1 MPFKGDMRL
10 GGPHD
15 NEANLNGTSSD
26 FEGVGGA
33 GSVIGTLSNTAYIL
47 GPVVGYNYYSG
58 QNQLYAETY
67 TQRCTVNIVSD
78 GIGGQ
83 YYDYTTATNIEYYPF
98 GTMLHENHYSYP
110 SYLYFNGSN
119 YENGSYYE
127 SIVHDGNGG
136 VTGIS
141 GPTSYTSG
149 FSEFYQESLGYTA
162 YFPDT
167 DSNYTVG
174 TYVRH
179 YYHDNNGGYSTWD
192 EAESPY
198 PSGTVVGQQ
207 TGTGEIEIMGNYYP
221 SYSYYNNIEWNGT
234 SLQWGWGE
242 TSYYPN
248 NSLIVID
255 DSNNNHYYHNG
266 SGGYFVNEGGPLAT
280 GNYNSGTNYIE
291 INGNQYANG
300 TYSETEYYW
309 YNGGT
314 TWITTYAYEAY
325 GYTFYTDSYYDEST
339 MLNVYTHY
347 KSDEAGGYFT
357 ETSST

>member
-47 GPVVGYNYYSG
+47 GPVVGYNYHSG
-58 QNQLYAETY
+58 GNYLYAETY

-83 YYDYTTATNIEYYPF
+83 YYDYTTATNIEYYPY
-98 GTMLHENHYSYP
+98 GTMLQQNHYSYP
-110 SYLYFNGSN
+110 SYLDFNGSN

-127 SIVHDGNGG
+127 SIVHDGTGS
-136 VTGIS
+136 VTGLS
-141 GPTSYTSG
+141 GPISYTSNLG
-149 FSEFYQESLGYTA
+149 QFYQEWLDHTA

-167 DSNYTVG
+167 NSNYTVG
-174 TYVRH
+174 RYTRH
-179 YYHDNNGGYSTWD
+179 YYHDNNGGYSYWD
-192 EAESPY
+192 GPIDWY

-207 TGTGEIEIMGNYYP
+207 SGTGEIEILGNYYP
-221 SYSYYNNIEWNGT
+221 SYSYYNNIEWNGAN
-234 SLQWGWGE
+234 LQWGWGE
-242 TSYYPN
+242 TNYYPN
-248 NSLIVID
+248 NSLIVI

-266 SGGYFVNEGGPLAT
+266 SGGYFISESNPLAT
-280 GNYNSGTNYIE
+280 GNYNSGTNYID
-291 INGNQYANG
+291 INGYQYANG
-300 TYSETEYYW
+300 AYSEQEYYW

-314 TWITTYAYEAY
+314 TWVNSINYEPY
-325 GYTFYTDSYYDEST
+325 GYTFYTESYYDDST
-339 MLNVYTHY
+339 ATYTY
-347 KSDEAGGYFT
+347 TYYRSNGNGGWYS
-357 ETSST
+357 EN